1 MPRKPQ
7 KASSSWRNIQQ
18 ANKRGKTTKVARQRS
33 LKLFFRSALALLL
46 FIVIIT
52 GAVAIYYLGGLGKGH
67 SVHSAGEMVE
77 VQFASDGV
85 LTENWFRASFADTL
99 RMDLRQVD
107 VGLLKEQ
114 LERYGQVSTAAVTL
128 SLPSHIEV
136 TLEEREPMLRMR
148 IRNEDGSSSTLLI
161 ARDGTIYRGAL
172 YPPET
177 LRNLPG
183 VAGLRV
189 RKGGAGYEPVTG
201 LEAVAFL
208 LDTAQQRLP
217 AVYRHWQV
225 VDLSDW
231 NPEVDYRPSLVK
243 VKSTHIEEII
253 FSTYGI
259 EDQIERLA
267 GILQH
272 IQRHQL
278 DQPTLIDLS
287 FGEEAVIR

>member
-1 MPRKPQ
+1 MARKLQ
-7 KASSSWRNIQQ
+7 KVSSSWRNIQQ

-33 LKLFFRSALALLL
+33 LKIFFRTALVLLL
-46 FIVIIT
+46 FLAIVT
-52 GAVAIYYLGGLGKGH
+52 GAVAIYYLGGLGKDPAAASRG
-67 SVHSAGEMVE
+67 AMVDVE
-77 VQFASDGV
+77 FESDGV
-85 LTENWFRASFADTL
+85 LTEGWFRQSFDDTL

-107 VGLLKEQ
+107 VRQLKEQ
-114 LERYGQVSTAAVTL
+114 LEGYGQISTATVTL
-128 SLPSHIEV
+128 SLPSHIGV
-136 TLEEREPMLRMR
+136 TLSEREPILRMR
-148 IRNEDGSSSTLLI
+148 VRNEDGSSSTLLI
-161 ARDGTIYRGAL
+161 ARDGEIYRGAL
-172 YPPET
+172 YPAET

-189 RKGGAGYEPVTG
+189 RKGEIGYEPVEG
-201 LEAVAFL
+201 LDAVAFL
-208 LDTAQQRLP
+208 LETAQQRLP
-217 AVYRHWQV
+217 ALYRHWQV

-231 NPEVDYRPSLVK
+231 NPEVDYRPSLVR
-243 VKSTHIEEII
+243 VKSQYIEEII

-278 DQPTLIDLS
+278 ALPKLIDLS

>member
-1 MPRKPQ
+1 MTRKPK

-33 LKLFFRSALALLL
+33 LKLFLRSAVALLL

-52 GAVAIYYLGGLGKGH
+52 GVVAIYYLGGLGKGT
-67 SVHSAGEMVE
+67 SVRFAGAMVD
-77 VQFASDGV
+77 VKFASDGV
-85 LTENWFRASFADTL
+85 LTENWFRDSFSDTL
-99 RMDLRQVD
+99 RMELRQID
-107 VGLLKEQ
+107 VGVLKEQ
-114 LERYGQVSTAAVTL
+114 LERYGQVSTAEVTL

-136 TLEEREPMLRMR
+136 ALEEREPILRMR
-148 IRNEDGSSSTLLI
+148 VRNEDGSSSTLLI

-172 YPPET
+172 YPAET

-189 RKGGAGYEPVTG
+189 RKDGTGYQPVTG

-208 LDTAQQRLP
+208 LDTAQKRLP

-243 VKSTHIEEII
+243 VKSTHIEEIV

-259 EDQIERLA
+259 EEQIERLA

-278 DQPTLIDLS
+278 AQPKLIDLS